1 MAAIRN
7 DSGSVAL
14 EFVLLTAFLGVAI
27 WLAGE
32 QFIFFRASALARAAG
47 KTAMDTGLRAAGWP
61 VCLEE
66 MFEPINGQKVM
77 IAGRHEVESKTVLYV
92 SAICSK
98 E

>member
-1 MAAIRN
+1 MSAIRN
-7 DSGSVAL
+7 DSGGVAF
-14 EFVLLTAFLGVAI
+14 EFVLLTVFLGAAI

-32 QFIFFRASALARAAG
+32 QFIFFRASALTRVAG
-47 KTAMDTGLRAAGWP
+47 ENAVDKALQEAGWP

-66 MFEPINGQKVM
+66 MFEPASSMNVTV
-77 IAGRHEVESKTVLYV
+77 AGRYAVASETILYV